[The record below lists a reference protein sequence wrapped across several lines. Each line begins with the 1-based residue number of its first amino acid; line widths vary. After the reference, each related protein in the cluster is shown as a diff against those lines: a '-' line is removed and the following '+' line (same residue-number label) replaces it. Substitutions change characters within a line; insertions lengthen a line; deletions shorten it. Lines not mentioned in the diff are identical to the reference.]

1 MTRKL
6 FVTTALPYANGPFHI
21 GHIMEYIQADVWVR
35 FQRMLGNTVHFV
47 CADDAHGAPIMLK
60 AEAEGISPQDLV
72 ARITADRP
80 RYLQGFHIGF
90 DHWYSTDS
98 PENVALS
105 QDIYRRLR
113 AAGLIYVKAVEQF
126 YDPVKSMFL
135 ADRYIKGECPNCHAK
150 DQYAD
155 ACESCSIV
163 NSPSDL
169 IDPYSTLS
177 GAKPLLKTSDHFFFR
192 LSDAKC
198 VEFLSGWLDTPGRL
212 QPQVVNKAREWIAGG
227 GEDALDDW
235 DISRDAPYFGI
246 PIPDAPGKYFYVWLD
261 APVGYLAAL
270 QNYFDTGKAR
280 ARGEHR
286 TFEQFLAAPDTEQ
299 LHFIGKD
306 IIYFHTLFWPA
317 MLKFAGLPYKVPD
330 HVYAHGF
337 ITVSGEKMSKSRGT
351 GISPLRYLEI
361 GMNPEWLRYY
371 ISAKLNSNVEDLDFN
386 PDDFI
391 ARVNSDLIGKYVNIA
406 SRAASF
412 ITKHFEG
419 ALQYGGDT
427 APIAREAQ
435 EIALRVAEHY
445 ETREL
450 GKAMREIMAHA
461 DKINHDFDACQP
473 WILAKDAAQRARLQA
488 VCSRALQGFRL
499 LTILI
504 APVLPSLAERVAREL
519 FGLDRA
525 FAWSDVDVL
534 PARVNAYRHLMT
546 RVDSKQLDALFETDK
561 EPAPAAAPA
570 AAGAGSA
577 RKASPPSKVSPPAGA
592 SDAAILANAAAV
604 EGNVISIDEFL
615 RVDLRVAKVLNAELV
630 AGADKLL
637 KLRVDLGELGER
649 EIFAGIRA
657 AYDHATLVGRLIVV
671 VANLEPRKMRFGT
684 SEGMMLAAGPGGKD
698 IFVLSPDSGAMPGMR
713 IK

>member
-21 GHIMEYIQADVWVR
+21 GHIMEYIQADIWVR
-35 FQRMLGNTVHFV
+35 FQRMLGNVVHFV

-60 AEAEGISPQDLV
+60 AEAEGISPQELV

-105 QDIYRRLR
+105 QDIYRRLK

-126 YDPVKSMFL
+126 YDPVKAMFL
-135 ADRYIKGECPNCHAK
+135 ADRYIKGECPNCHTK

-155 ACESCSIV
+155 ACEVCSIV
-163 NSPSDL
+163 NSPADL

-177 GAKPLLKTSDHFFFR
+177 GVKPLMKTSDHYFFR
-192 LSDAKC
+192 LSDPKC
-198 VEFLSGWLDTPGRL
+198 VEFLSGWLDTPERL
-212 QPQVVNKAREWIAGG
+212 QPQVVNKAREWLSSCGD
-227 GEDALDDW
+227 EALDDW

-261 APVGYLAAL
+261 APIGYLASL

-280 ARGEHR
+280 ARGENR
-286 TFEQFLAAPDTEQ
+286 TFAEFLAAPDTEQ

-317 MLKFAGLPYKVPD
+317 MLKFAGPPYKVPD

-371 ISAKLNSNVEDLDFN
+371 IGAKLNSNVEDLDFN
-386 PDDFI
+386 PDDFV

-412 ITKHFEG
+412 ITKHFGG
-419 ALQYGGDT
+419 ALDYGGGG
-427 APIAREAQ
+427 ALLAREAHD
-435 EIALRVAEHY
+435 IALRVAEHY
-445 ETREL
+445 ETRDL

-461 DKINHDFDACQP
+461 DRINHDFDARQP
-473 WILAKDAAQRARLQA
+473 WVLAKDTAKRAELQD

-499 LTILI
+499 LSVLI
-504 APVLPSLAERVAREL
+504 APVLPGLAERVAREL
-519 FGLDRA
+519 FGLDRT

-534 PARVNAYRHLMT
+534 PARINSYQHLMT
-546 RVDSKQLDALFETDK
+546 RVDPKQLDALFETDN

-570 AAGAGSA
+570 TAAA
-577 RKASPPSKVSPPAGA
+577 RTARSVSPPAGA
-592 SDAAILANAAAV
+592 SDAIPANAAAV
-604 EGNVISIDEFL
+604 EGNLISIDDFL

-637 KLRVDLGELGER
+637 KLALDLGELGTR
-649 EIFAGIRA
+649 SVFAGIRA
-657 AYDHATLVGRLIVV
+657 AYEPESLVGRLIVV
-671 VANLEPRKMRFGT
+671 VANLEPRKMRFGV
-684 SEGMMLAAGPGGKD
+684 SEGMMLAAGPGGKE
-698 IFVLSPDSGAMPGMR
+698 IFVLSPDSGAAPGMR